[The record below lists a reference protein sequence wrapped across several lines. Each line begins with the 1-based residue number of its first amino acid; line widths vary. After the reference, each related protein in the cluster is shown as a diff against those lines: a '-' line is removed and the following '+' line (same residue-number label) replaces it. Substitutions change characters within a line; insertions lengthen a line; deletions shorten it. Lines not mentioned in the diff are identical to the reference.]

1 MDFYFGGY
9 HLIEGAVRSEWMAQD
24 LLPQK
29 IYTPFSCICEQ
40 HPDYIALPWVTA
52 SEESHKTYREK
63 LQLSE
68 EEYLEMQIYVEEAF
82 NKEEYGWF
90 SIFLDLNAARGFA
103 QRFLR
108 KIPNIKLMVLG
119 VSNEFRQFLLQEY
132 KPKNNQG
139 VFGMYLALKSGQVI
153 DIHTGFRGFEVL
165 GWNYFEFHSF
175 ICNSLERNFVHELD
189 ITLNKNGLIDN
200 WQDASRAANYT
211 NDADTGA
218 EPVVWSPWAI
228 VEIPLHGD
236 LHG

>member
-24 LLPQK
+24 LLPDK
-29 IYTPFSCICEQ
+29 IYTPSYCICGQ

-52 SEESHKTYREK
+52 SEEAHKTYHEK

-82 NKEEYGWF
+82 NKEKYGWF
-90 SIFLDLNAARGFA
+90 SIFLDLEAAREFTR
-103 QRFLR
+103 RFLR
-108 KIPNIKLMVLG
+108 KVADVKLRALG
-119 VSNEFRQFLLQEY
+119 VTGEFRQFLLEEY

-153 DIHTGFRGFEVL
+153 DINTGFRGFEVL
-165 GWNYFEFHSF
+165 GWNYFELHSF
-175 ICNSLERNFVHELD
+175 ICNSLERNFVGELG
-189 ITLNKNGLIDN
+189 IKLNENGLIDN
-200 WQDASRAANYT
+200 WQDASRAADYT
-211 NDADTGA
+211 NDPDTGG
-218 EPVVWSPWAI
+218 EPVVWSSWAI

-236 LHG
+236 LYV